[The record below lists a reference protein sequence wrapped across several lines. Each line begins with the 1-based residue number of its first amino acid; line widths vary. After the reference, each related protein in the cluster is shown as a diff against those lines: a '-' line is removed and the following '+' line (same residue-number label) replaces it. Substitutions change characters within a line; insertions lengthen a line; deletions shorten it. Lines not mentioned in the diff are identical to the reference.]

1 MEAVNEAESSSPP
14 STVTTVAETVKL
26 MAFLL
31 SYFPSYSSSQYSR
44 PFDLLWPKPIT
55 RDTSITESIGEST
68 ACDVCGAV
76 HQTLGPRSPFQT
88 FITWVRQQIFKLDL
102 IADSF
107 TTSLQLLKRC
117 IYICISFHWQ
127 RALCFN
133 VYFTLI
139 LCLNKHQFIHDTSG
153 KAIRSWSH
161 IVQTRAWGACLLWE
175 GRIDDLARR

>member
-117 IYICISFHWQ
+117 IYIYVSPFTDNERCVLMFTSPWFCVKTNTNLLMIPAAKPYDHEAISFK
-127 RALCFN
+127 RGLE
-133 VYFTLI
+133 VL
-139 LCLNKHQFIHDTSG
+139 
-153 KAIRSWSH
+153 
-161 IVQTRAWGACLLWE
+161 ACYE
-175 GRIDDLARR
+175 KEESMI